1 MSDPIEQR
9 VSYTQE
15 NYFLTSHT
23 PTGSEKEVWLILHGY
38 GQLAEFF
45 LRKFR
50 PFFDS
55 SRLFVAPEGI
65 NRSYREGFS
74 GRVGANWMTKHQRE
88 TDILNGMNYLNAVI
102 EKVLN
107 KFDDRPDINVLGFSQ
122 GAATVSRWVIQSQ
135 LTINKMVL
143 WGGALAV
150 DLDTEKLLEKAKNLH
165 LILATG
171 DNDPLITPE
180 KIKEQVDHVGTLA
193 FRKLSIL
200 TYAGG
205 HDLDEQLL
213 GQIIV
218 PGQGEKLK

>member
-9 VSYTQE
+9 VSYIQQ

-23 PTGSEKEVWLILHGY
+23 PSGSEKEIWLILHGY

-50 PFFDS
+50 PFFDP

-88 TDILNGMNYLNAVI
+88 IDIINGMNYLNAVM
-102 EKVLN
+102 ENVL
-107 KFDDRPDINVLGFSQ
+107 KPFVDKPELNVLGFSQ
-122 GAATVSRWVIQSQ
+122 GAATVSRWVEQSSLPIQ
-135 LTINKMVL
+135 KMVL

-150 DLDTEKLLEKAKNLH
+150 DLDKEELQEKAKNLH

-171 DNDPLITPE
+171 DDDPLITPE
-180 KIKEQVDHVGTLA
+180 RVKEHLDQIGKLA
-193 FRKLSIL
+193 FREHSNF
-200 TYAGG
+200 TYKGG

-213 GQIIV
+213 HQIIV
-218 PGQGEKLK
+218 AGQS

>member
-1 MSDPIEQR
+1 MSEPRIQQ
-9 VSYTQE
+9 VSYKQQ
-15 NYFLTSHT
+15 NHFLTSHT
-23 PTGSEKEVWLILHGY
+23 PSGSEKEIWLILHGY

-50 PFFDS
+50 PFFDP

-74 GRVGANWMTKHQRE
+74 GRVGANWMTKHQRD
-88 TDILNGMNYLNAVI
+88 TDIINGMNYLNAVM
-102 EKVLN
+102 ENVL
-107 KFDDRPDINVLGFSQ
+107 KPYDDKPELNVLGFSQ
-122 GAATVSRWVIQSQ
+122 GAATVSRWVVQSP
-135 LTINKMVL
+135 LPIKKMVL

-150 DLDTEKLLEKAKNLH
+150 DLDMEELHEKAKNLH

-180 KIKEQVDHVGTLA
+180 RIKEQLGHVGTVA
-193 FRKLSIL
+193 FRKLSNF
-200 TYAGG
+200 TYEGG

-213 GQIIV
+213 RQIIV
-218 PGQGEKLK
+218 AGQG